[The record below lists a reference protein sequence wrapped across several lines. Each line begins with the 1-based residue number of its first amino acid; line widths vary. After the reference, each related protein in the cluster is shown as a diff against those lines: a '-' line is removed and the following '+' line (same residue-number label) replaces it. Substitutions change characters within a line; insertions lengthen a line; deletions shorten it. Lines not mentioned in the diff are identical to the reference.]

1 MADSEIFVQTSQL
14 EILKIVLDE
23 YGLQLSTPWNERYT
37 RMFEETVVR
46 LIEKDRIDVILFIYR
61 QNELVRDFF
70 NKPSDNRKNVDMIT
84 ASKAGR
90 QLFAMLLD
98 EKSLGLWFTN
108 KDLMFILLQKRERKL
123 LEKLL
128 KSSLSLLTQLDDDG
142 NDPLLYVCL
151 KVGDSRHR
159 TIESLLQMGC
169 NLLTRN
175 LNGENFI
182 DAIQLE
188 RNRKLLK
195 KLVERKVIKMDHVS
209 GTLV

>member
-1 MADSEIFVQTSQL
+1 
-14 EILKIVLDE
+14 
-23 YGLQLSTPWNERYT
+23 
-37 RMFEETVVR
+37 
-46 LIEKDRIDVILFIYR
+46 
-61 QNELVRDFF
+61 
-70 NKPSDNRKNVDMIT
+70 
-84 ASKAGR
+84 
-90 QLFAMLLD
+90 
-98 EKSLGLWFTN
+98 
-108 KDLMFILLQKRERKL
+108 MFILLQKRERKL

-195 KLVERKVIKMDHVS
+195 KLVERKVIKMDHAS